1 MRLQLLSCLSFF
13 LFSAAVAQDSD
24 CDCSQTV
31 TIQRFTVNDSSP
43 ETLDTIT
50 EAMSEFKAA
59 HSDEIDAAF
68 FGVVP
73 DTNPIIAEQAFLWR
87 SPADSSL
94 DVAEPFL
101 RFSTTGELNGSATA
115 ILPNKTSVYMSFRAP
130 VTETIFQNIVP
141 GSDLERLEAVS
152 AYLSV
157 NIRSYKDGNGSSI
170 GWEYNGTRR
179 IVLGGWATLTASD
192 EWLAGVDN
200 VTATVYGVLDTT
212 IVNMDPLYKPLV
224 EID

>member
-1 MRLQLLSCLSFF
+1 MIRLQKPSTRSQRPCQSSKQLIPTKLTLRSLVWSPTQTPSSLNRLSV
-13 LFSAAVAQDSD
+13 SANTSKSSRITLVAVAYL
-24 CDCSQTV
+24 CLV
-31 TIQRFTVNDSSP
+31 
-43 ETLDTIT
+43 
-50 EAMSEFKAA
+50 
-59 HSDEIDAAF
+59 
-68 FGVVP
+68 
-73 DTNPIIAEQAFLWR
+73 WR

-157 NIRSYKDGNGSSI
+157 NIRSYKDGYGSSI

>member
-13 LFSAAVAQDSD
+13 FLTAAAQDVD

-31 TIQRFTVNDSSP
+31 TIQRFLVKDSHP
-43 ETLDTIT
+43 ETLDEIT

-73 DTNPIIAEQAFLWR
+73 DTSPVVAEQAFLWH

-94 DVAEPFL
+94 DVAGPFL
-101 RFSTTGELNGSATA
+101 RFSTTGELNNSATA
-115 ILPNKTSVYMSFRAP
+115 ILPNKTSVYEAFRAP
-130 VTETIFQNIVP
+130 VTETIIQNIVP
-141 GSDLERLEAVS
+141 GSDLELLEAVS

-157 NIRSYKDGNGSSI
+157 NIRFYKDGYGSSI

-179 IVLGGWATLTASD
+179 IVLDGWATLTASD
-192 EWLAGVDN
+192 EWFEGLRN
-200 VTATVYGVLDTT
+200 VSAAVYGVLDTT
-212 IVNMDPLYKPLV
+212 IVNMDPLYKPLT